1 VGDFTRAPNAP
12 PLEHSGRPSERHL
25 DVAAS
30 SLRTRRHDL
39 RAKDAL
45 STNTLSVRTTTSG
58 CEVNPTGRSLWR
70 CHTHGSPALQRG
82 PCLAAS
88 SDRWLAMLIRHSRPG
103 SAARRAIESEQ
114 HVRAASG
121 DGEARIWVGQMAP
134 GRAHSERMNRDERG
148 GRSPVTQEEVATWF
162 G

>member
-1 VGDFTRAPNAP
+1 MQAPNAP
-12 PLEHSGRPSERHL
+12 PLEHSGRSSERHL
-25 DVAAS
+25 DGAAI
-30 SLRTRRHDL
+30 SLRARRHDL
-39 RAKDAL
+39 RATDAL
-45 STNTLSVRTTTSG
+45 SPNTLREQTTTSG
-58 CEVNPTGRSLWR
+58 CEVNPTGRNLWR
-70 CHTHGSPALQRG
+70 CHTHGSQALQRG

-88 SDRWLAMLIRHSRPG
+88 SDRWLALLIRHSRPG

-114 HVRAASG
+114 HVRAAPG
-121 DGEARIWVGQMAP
+121 DGKARIWVSQMAP